1 MNKLKEL
8 NVHCISHTHW
18 DREWF
23 LNSMYTSEWL
33 VDFFNSLFAIL
44 EREPEYRFVLDGQT
58 LIIEDYAGELE
69 RTGRDSREFLDKF
82 SKYTSRGQVLVGPY
96 YLQPD
101 WQLVSG
107 ESLIR
112 NLLIGLRTAAKYNS
126 SLSVG
131 WLLDNFGQISQAVQ
145 IHKKFGLRG
154 LFVWRGINTDP
165 EDVRTEFRWESPDGS
180 SLTSV
185 YLIDSYRN
193 AMRLSENVDI
203 FKERVLQAVEKLTPF
218 ATTRNILLMNGY
230 DQETEPDDIL
240 PLLRSY
246 SHPRIRLRQSTPAEY
261 LNAIESARPELQT
274 LRGPLYGGRYI
285 SVFPGTLSSRMYLK
299 IANDRC
305 QRLLE
310 RYLEPLHTVSCLI
323 NEDSKPAALLDLWKL
338 LLKNHPHDDICGVS
352 IDDVHTDMEERFSEV
367 EKDGG
372 QRIKAELTSLASYID
387 TTGPGKGPAYIVVN
401 PTFHSRD
408 MCVTLR
414 SGGTYTSVLD
424 SHGRG
429 LPVQE
434 EEGGLLHVMVPGVPG
449 FGYSIF
455 FMTSPSAAAPP
466 KDIPYGVKVF
476 ESDRMVENRFFKL
489 RFNPNG
495 TCSLQTKKTGKQY
508 DGLGVFEDTE
518 DAGDTYNYS
527 SLEIREPVYSS
538 STKADITF
546 LEYGPLHC
554 TVKVSLMLPVPSRLN
569 DDRTGREREM
579 VNLPIVTFVTVR
591 SSSPRIDFRIILKNT
606 ARDHRLR
613 VLFPTGI
620 RTDVSSVETQFDVV
634 HHPVEPDAFDD
645 ANILSVLQ
653 QVMIGARERDPVT
666 TFPQQSFVDIHDEEN
681 GFSVLNRGLPEYEV
695 LPQDR
700 TIALTLF
707 RCVGWLARGD
717 LLSRTGDAGP
727 RIRTPEAQ
735 CLREMEFRYA
745 LFPYGGRENSAMEH
759 IHKQSEYFRQAP
771 LLIETDRHSGPLPPR
786 KAFFSV
792 MSENDSVI
800 VSCLKQAEDGK
811 GVILRCCNMGDESTE
826 AVLLSHF
833 TMVEVWRTDLKELPL
848 TAEEI
853 TGEDKCAF
861 RIESKEICT
870 LKIIL
875 RMEAPGLLKNDA
887 HPVRIHF
894 AEKYEATADFSDI
907 KVLPVVSP
915 EDVSAEE
922 ARMKNL
928 TQRLMN
934 LKKERADGE
943 EEYMYKARIA
953 TLERSILEAR
963 LSMVLCKKK
972 YIELYPEQTVYQESS
987 EEIHKQCREIGRDL
1001 RKARIKKRTYDYL
1014 SKEEPINTGSAP

>member
-1 MNKLKEL
+1 MNKLKDL
-8 NVHCISHTHW
+8 NVYCISHTHW

-58 LIIEDYAGELE
+58 LIIEDYARELE
-69 RTGRDSREFLDKF
+69 RIGKDSRVFLNKLN
-82 SKYTSRGQVLVGPY
+82 KYTSRGQILVGPY

-112 NLLIGLRTAAKYNS
+112 NLVIGLRTAARYNS
-126 SLSVG
+126 FLSVG

-154 LFVWRGINTDP
+154 LFVWRGVNTSP
-165 EDVRTEFRWESPDGS
+165 EEVRTEFRWESPDGS

-193 AMRLSENVDI
+193 AMRLSENADI
-203 FKERVLQAVEKLTPF
+203 FKKRVLQALEKLTPF

-246 SHPRIRLRQSTPAEY
+246 SLPRIRLQQSTPSEY
-261 LNAIESARPELQT
+261 LNAIESEQPELQT
-274 LRGPLYGGRYI
+274 LRGSLYSGRYI

-299 IANDRC
+299 ISNDRC

-310 RYLEPLHTVSCLI
+310 RYLEPLHTVCHVTDG
-323 NEDSKPAALLDLWKL
+323 DSNPAVFLDLWKL

-367 EKDGG
+367 EKVVGE
-372 QRIKAELTSLASYID
+372 RLKAELTCMAKHID

-401 PTFHSRD
+401 PSFHARD

-414 SGGTYTSVLD
+414 SEGTYTSALD
-424 SHGRG
+424 TNGCS

-434 EEGGLLHVMVPGVPG
+434 EDGLFHVMVPGVPG
-449 FGYSIF
+449 FGYSSF
-455 FMTSPSAAAPP
+455 FMMPSSTAAPHYCL
-466 KDIPYGVKVF
+466 PYGVKVF
-476 ESDRMVENRFFKL
+476 TSDRLVENRFFTL
-489 RFNPNG
+489 RFNTNG
-495 TCSLQTKKTGKQY
+495 TCSLQLKKTGKQF
-508 DGLGVFEDTE
+508 DGLGVFEDAE

-527 SLEIREPVYSS
+527 SLEIPDPVYSS
-538 STKADITF
+538 PAKADITF
-546 LEYGPLHC
+546 LEYGPLRC
-554 TVKVSLMLPVPSRLN
+554 TVRVSLMLSVPSRLN
-569 DDRTGREREM
+569 DCRTGRERQM

-591 SSSPRIDFRIILKNT
+591 SSSPRIDFRTVLKNT

-634 HHPVEPDAFDD
+634 HHPVEPDVCGD
-645 ANILSVLQ
+645 ANIPSSLQ
-653 QVMIGARERDPVT
+653 QVMIGARERGPVT
-666 TFPQQSFVDIHDEEN
+666 SFPQQSFVDIHDEEN

-707 RCVGWLARGD
+707 RSVGWLARGD

-727 RIRTPEAQ
+727 MIRTPEAQ

-745 LFPYGGRENSAMEH
+745 LLPYGRSENAAMEH
-759 IHKQSEYFRQAP
+759 IHMQSEYFRHAP
-771 LLIETDRHSGPLPPR
+771 LLLETGRHSGPLPPR

-811 GVILRCCNMGDESTE
+811 GVILRCCNMGDECTE
-826 AVLLSHF
+826 AVLSSHF
-833 TMVEVWRTDLKELPL
+833 TMVEVWRTDLKELPIA
-848 TAEEI
+848 AEDISEE
-853 TGEDKCAF
+853 GKCTF
-861 RIESKEICT
+861 RIASKEICT

-875 RMEAPGLLKNDA
+875 RMETMGLWNDNAP
-887 HPVRIHF
+887 PVRIHF

-907 KVLPVVSP
+907 KGLPVLSP
-915 EDVSAEE
+915 EDISDEE
-922 ARMKNL
+922 VRMKNL
-928 TQRLMN
+928 TQKLMK
-934 LKKERADGE
+934 LKKEVADGE
-943 EEYMYKARIA
+943 GEYTYKAHIA

-972 YIELYPEQTVYQESS
+972 YIELYPEQTEYEESP
-987 EEIHKQCREIGRDL
+987 EEIHTRCREIGREL

-1014 SKEEPINTGSAP
+1014 SNEQFNHH